1 MNAAGPTGSWMARET
16 AESGDAVARLLDGS
30 GGAIREAGGL
40 LRDLDPRFLV
50 ICARGSSNHA
60 AAFFKYA
67 AETQLGLPVVPIGP
81 SIASVYR
88 TKLRLGGS
96 AMVIISQSGRSPDL
110 LAMAKAARE
119 GGARLISIVNEATSP
134 LAELADIAIPLQA
147 GPEKSVAA
155 TKSCIA
161 SMGAGLALLSDW
173 AKDLVLTGAVAELP
187 AALHA
192 ASERDWSAMVEPFVR
207 ARSALMIGRGAGYP
221 IAMEAALKL
230 KETASLHAEPYSAAE
245 VLHGP
250 IAIVHPGFPV
260 LLFRQQDAAGPSLD
274 RCATTL
280 AAAGAKMFV
289 ASTQPPDSADFIH
302 LPAAPTSHP
311 MTELISAMVSCYG
324 AVEQIARARG
334 FDPDSPPLLKKV
346 TETV

>member
-1 MNAAGPTGSWMARET
+1 MNAAGRTGSWMARET
-16 AESGDAVARLLDGS
+16 GESGDAVARLLDRS
-30 GGAIREAGGL
+30 GEAIGTAGKL

-81 SIASVYR
+81 SIASVYQ

-119 GGARLISIVNEATSP
+119 GGAKLISIVNEAASP
-134 LAELADIAIPLQA
+134 VAELADIAIPLQA

-161 SMGAGLALLSDW
+161 SMAAGLALLGNW
-173 AKDLVLTGAVAELP
+173 AKDPVLATAVAELP
-187 AALHA
+187 TTLRAAA
-192 ASERDWSAMVEPFVR
+192 ARDWAAMVEPFVGP
-207 ARSALMIGRGAGYP
+207 RSALMIGRGAGYP

-274 RCATTL
+274 RCATAL

-289 ASTQPPDSADFIH
+289 ASTQPPASADFIH
-302 LPAAPTSHP
+302 LPTAPTSHP

-334 FDPDSPPLLKKV
+334 FNPDSPPLLKKV